1 VIVSVRK
8 MGTESKETM
17 TEHGHPGR
25 ETLEGANER
34 ILTKRQEKT

>member
-1 VIVSVRK
+1 

-34 ILTKRQEKT
+34 KNKKVKENA

>member
-1 VIVSVRK
+1 

-17 TEHGHPGR
+17 TEHGHPER
-25 ETLEGANER
+25 EALEGANER

>member
-1 VIVSVRK
+1 
-8 MGTESKETM
+8 MGTESKQTM

-25 ETLEGANER
+25 EALEGTNER